1 MPNNKYCRHCGAELG
16 AGDAFCRKCGAP
28 AGRGNHY
35 CWNCGKPTDENA
47 VVCVNCGVQLKS
59 MSDQPAY
66 SNADTDSKSKI
77 AAGLLGIFLGGLGIH
92 NFYLGYTSKAVAQ
105 LVLLLLGFLT
115 FGITSI
121 IAGIWGFV
129 EGILILTGSIS
140 TDGSGKPLKD

>member
-1 MPNNKYCRHCGAELG
+1 MPNYKYCRNCGAELG
-16 AGDAFCRKCGAP
+16 TGDAFCRKCGTP
-28 AGRGNHY
+28 AGRGDHY

-47 VVCVNCGVQLKS
+47 VVCVHCGVQLKS
-59 MSDQPAY
+59 MTGGQPYA
-66 SNADTDSKSKI
+66 NADPDSKSKI

-121 IAGIWGFV
+121 IAWIWGIV
-129 EGILILTGSIS
+129 EGILILTGSIN
-140 TDGSGKPLKD
+140 TDASGKPLKD